1 MLYSQSM
8 STQITI
14 TKAEALAAYDNNGAE
29 LGRALGITRQA
40 VYAWPPE
47 GPIPQE
53 HALKLRFL
61 LKPEVFNSQNQA
73 ANGLAGE
80 SVVTNG

>member
-1 MLYSQSM
+1 MVYSKAM
-8 STQITI
+8 STEITI

-40 VYAWPPE
+40 VFAWPPE

-53 HALKLRFL
+53 HALRLRFV
-61 LKPEVFNSQNQA
+61 LKPELFSGQRTA
-73 ANGLAGE
+73 ANAAAGA
-80 SVVTNG
+80 SVASSG

>member
-1 MLYSQSM
+1 MLYSQTM
-8 STQITI
+8 STEISI

-40 VYAWPPE
+40 VYAWPHE

-53 HALKLRFL
+53 HALKLRFM
-61 LKPEVFNSQNQA
+61 LKPEVFNSQRTA
-73 ANGLAGE
+73 ANGQAGE
-80 SVVTNG
+80 SVVSNG